1 VNSSLDA
8 YTKRNLSLQGFY
20 PKILLLIPSCTIIL
34 ILLNEQNK
42 LSSKTNSATSTS
54 SSNHPATSPTVPA
67 PPKSSLLNNALT
79 ASIAATLT
87 QNNDPAVNPKAAAKH
102 DMEGGAGAGRG
113 DERTHQAHGSAVDVN
128 GREVQAVTGAPP
140 ESGVDYYMN
149 LQGIQNFMG
158 LL

>member
-1 VNSSLDA
+1 MLIPER
-8 YTKRNLSLQGFY
+8 TCFLQGFY

-42 LSSKTNSATSTS
+42 LSSKTNSTSTSTTS

-87 QNNDPAVNPKAAAKH
+87 QNNDPAVNPKAARY
-102 DMEGGAGAGRG
+102 DMDGATGGGRG
-113 DERTHQAHGSAVDVN
+113 DERTNQAHGSAVVDPG